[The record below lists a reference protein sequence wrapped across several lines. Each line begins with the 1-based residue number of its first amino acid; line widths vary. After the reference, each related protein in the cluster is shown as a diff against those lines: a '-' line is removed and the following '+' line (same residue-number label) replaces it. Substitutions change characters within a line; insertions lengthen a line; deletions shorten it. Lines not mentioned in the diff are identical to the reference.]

1 MKKKIKIYIILFIVL
16 AIITSIFYFYK
27 NKASNIGKE
36 THIVEKKD
44 LIQRVNVVSQVKPK
58 ESINLAFQTSGR
70 VDRINFEVG
79 EKIEKDD
86 VIMELNNEQLNASL
100 AQKRASLESARANL
114 EKYESDLESAK
125 IKLTELKK
133 GSKPEEIRV
142 YESKVE
148 QAKSS
153 LNTAQSNLKQVK
165 NKAEVDIKNLY
176 DDIDDILNNAY
187 LKSDDAINYYLD
199 AMFKND
205 NSEKA
210 EITFITGNSQAKI
223 DVESERPQITKIINE
238 LGDNSKNTL
247 ISNKEEILES
257 TKVKLMKIRSFLN
270 RLRDALNSSIGLSD
284 TTVTT
289 YKSNINAARTNIN
302 TLISNIETQQQLIS
316 SQKVVNE
323 NNIEAAENKVLEAK
337 ENLELAKDNL
347 SLIKSSATEEQIK
360 IQKTNIEQ
368 ARLNIKS
375 QKAKIRQIQAEI
387 QSVLTSIKETKL
399 ISPIAGILVNK
410 GVDKGEVVSTNQV
423 VALVNSE
430 GQYEIE
436 ANVPEMDI
444 SKVNIGDR
452 AEVNLD
458 AFKDQTFIA
467 KVIEIAPAET
477 IIDGLTTYETKLYF
491 VKENKKIKSGMT
503 ADVDIITKEKKDVLV
518 VPGRLIIRED
528 NNTFVKKLV
537 LDNQGNQSI
546 QKVKVKVGIKGA
558 IGEVE
563 IIEGLKAGDELVVNY

>member
-187 LKSDDAINYYLD
+187 LK
-199 AMFKND
+199 
-205 NSEKA
+205 
-210 EITFITGNSQAKI
+210 
-223 DVESERPQITKIINE
+223 
-238 LGDNSKNTL
+238 
-247 ISNKEEILES
+247 
-257 TKVKLMKIRSFLN
+257 
-270 RLRDALNSSIGLSD
+270 
-284 TTVTT
+284 
-289 YKSNINAARTNIN
+289 
-302 TLISNIETQQQLIS
+302 
-316 SQKVVNE
+316 
-323 NNIEAAENKVLEAK
+323 
-337 ENLELAKDNL
+337 
-347 SLIKSSATEEQIK
+347 
-360 IQKTNIEQ
+360 
-368 ARLNIKS
+368 
-375 QKAKIRQIQAEI
+375 
-387 QSVLTSIKETKL
+387 
-399 ISPIAGILVNK
+399 
-410 GVDKGEVVSTNQV
+410 
-423 VALVNSE
+423 
-430 GQYEIE
+430 
-436 ANVPEMDI
+436 
-444 SKVNIGDR
+444 
-452 AEVNLD
+452 
-458 AFKDQTFIA
+458 
-467 KVIEIAPAET
+467 
-477 IIDGLTTYETKLYF
+477 
-491 VKENKKIKSGMT
+491 
-503 ADVDIITKEKKDVLV
+503 
-518 VPGRLIIRED
+518 
-528 NNTFVKKLV
+528 
-537 LDNQGNQSI
+537 
-546 QKVKVKVGIKGA
+546 
-558 IGEVE
+558 
-563 IIEGLKAGDELVVNY
+563 